1 MQASQTTVQLPA
13 RQVARLLLHLH
24 TKAEQCDA
32 DVVKLLGLAQALAG
46 EDTTGSAHWPWTI
59 EHEQELRAMVS

>member
-24 TKAEQCDA
+24 TKAEQCHA

-46 EDTTGSAHWPWTI
+46 EDTTGSAH
-59 EHEQELRAMVS
+59 EQELRAMVS